1 MELRVLRYYLT
12 VAREENITRAAEILH
27 ITQPTL
33 SRQMAELEEELNTR
47 LFERTNRKIALTEA
61 GMLLRRRAEELLS
74 LAEKTELEFKNSGE
88 ELTGVI
94 SIGSGV
100 SSVVSENLP
109 DLIQTYSSRYPG
121 VRFELHTGTAAVIKE
136 QLDKGLLD
144 IGILMEPVEVEK
156 YDFIRLPKKDVW
168 GILMPEDD
176 PLANKTSFTPAD
188 LKNLPLIVSWR
199 IAEREAKA
207 WFGGSTDN
215 LNAICTYDLIDNVV
229 PLVERRLGYAFVIEG
244 ALKHLPGLVFRPL
257 SPEVSNTSVFVWK
270 KYQPSGAAVQK
281 FIELVR
287 NAFKA

>member
-33 SRQMAELEEELNTR
+33 SRQMAELEAELNTR
-47 LFERTNRKIALTEA
+47 LFERTNRKIILTEA
-61 GMLLRRRAEELLS
+61 GMLLRRRAEELVS

-88 ELTGVI
+88 DISGLI

-100 SSVVSENLP
+100 STVVSENLP
-109 DLIQTYSSRYPG
+109 DLIKNYINRYQH
-121 VRFELHTGTAAVIKE
+121 VRFDLHTGTAALIKD

-176 PLANKTSFTPAD
+176 PLSKKGYITPAD
-188 LKNLPLIVSWR
+188 LRSLPLIVSWR
-199 IAEREAKA
+199 IVEREAKA
-207 WFGGSTDN
+207 WFGGDTDH
-215 LNAICTYDLIDNVV
+215 LHVVCTYDLIDNAAL
-229 PLVERRLGYAFVIEG
+229 LVERRIGYAFVIEG
-244 ALKHLPGLVFRPL
+244 ALKHFPSLVFRPL
-257 SPEVSNTSVFVWK
+257 FPEVSNTSVLVWK
-270 KYQPSGAAVQK
+270 KYQPTSMAVQK

-287 NAFKA
+287 DTYKE

>member
-33 SRQMAELEEELNTR
+33 SRQMAELEAELNTR
-47 LFERTNRKIALTEA
+47 LFERTNRKIVLTEA
-61 GMLLRRRAEELLS
+61 GMLLRRRAEELVS

-88 ELTGVI
+88 ELTGLI

-100 SSVVSENLP
+100 SAVVSENLP
-109 DLIQTYSSRYPG
+109 DLIQTYSNRYPH
-121 VRFELHTGTAAVIKE
+121 VRFELHTGTAAVIKD

-156 YDFIRLPKKDVW
+156 YDFIRLPEKDIW

-176 PLANKTSFTPAD
+176 PLAQKNNITPAD
-188 LKNLPLIVSWR
+188 LQTLPLIVSWR
-199 IAEREAKA
+199 IVEREAKA
-207 WFGGSTDN
+207 WFGGNTDH
-215 LNAICTYDLIDNVV
+215 LNVICTYDLIDNAVL
-229 PLVERRLGYAFVIEG
+229 LVERRLGYAFVIEG

-257 SPEVSNTSVFVWK
+257 SPEVSNTSVLVWK
-270 KYQPSGAAVQK
+270 KYQPFSASVQK
-281 FIELVR
+281 FIELAR
-287 NAFKA
+287 NACKA